1 MLQAAPPGMLEVENV
16 VHHYGAVLALDH
28 VSLSANRGE
37 FLTILGESG
46 SGKTTMLRVI
56 SGLEHPTSV
65 GRLAIDGEDVI
76 GVRPAHR
83 RCTTVFQNYALF
95 PHMTVEEN
103 VGYGLKVR
111 GVAREDMLREAR
123 QALGMVRLEGKA
135 TRRISELSGG
145 EKQRV
150 ALARAVVTRPAI
162 LLLDEPLG
170 ALDEKLRLDMQT
182 ELVALQR
189 QLGMTFVYI
198 THSQEEAL
206 TMSDRVVL
214 MRKGKIVQTGKP
226 VDLFDRPLSL
236 FAAEFMGFENLLPG
250 VVKSSDDNGAA
261 VVELEGGQIVR
272 GLSPGHAPIPEGKEV
287 FAAVRAE
294 RMALADIGSVAKAGT
309 NWLPCALSGHVYRG
323 KYIDQSVDTPVG
335 KVRIR
340 RWDRAASAKT
350 DAVTWQVDDC
360 VIISSRTRAP

>member
-1 MLQAAPPGMLEVENV
+1 MLEVEDV
-16 VHHYGAVLALDH
+16 VHHYGTVLALDH
-28 VSLSANRGE
+28 VSLSARRGE

-65 GRLAIDGEDVI
+65 RRLAIDGESVV

-83 RCTTVFQNYALF
+83 RCTTVFQSYALF

-111 GVAREDMLREAR
+111 GVSRADMLREAR
-123 QALGMVRLEGKA
+123 AALGMVRLESMAG
-135 TRRISELSGG
+135 RRISELSGG

-170 ALDEKLRLDMQT
+170 ALDERLRVDMQM

-214 MRKGKIVQTGKP
+214 MRKGRIVQTGKP
-226 VDLFDRPLSL
+226 VDLFDRPASR
-236 FAAEFMGFENLLPG
+236 FVAEFMGFENLIPG
-250 VVKSSDDNGAA
+250 IVRSSNDNGAI
-261 VVELEGGQIVR
+261 VVALEGGHVVR
-272 GLSPGHAPIPEGKEV
+272 GLSPGGTVSDGSQV
-287 FAAVRAE
+287 FAAIRAE
-294 RMALADIGSVAKAGT
+294 RLALADRASAAKAGS
-309 NWLPCALSGHVYRG
+309 NWLPCEPTDHVYRG
-323 KYIDQSVDTPVG
+323 KYIDQSADTPVG
-335 KVRIR
+335 KIRLR
-340 RWDRAASAKT
+340 RWDRAASANA

-360 VIISSRTRAP
+360 VILSS

>member
-1 MLQAAPPGMLEVENV
+1 MLREGQATMLEIVDV
-16 VHHYGAVLALDH
+16 VHHYGSVLALDH
-28 VSLSANRGE
+28 VSVSAARGE

-46 SGKTTMLRVI
+46 SGKTTLLRVI
-56 SGLEHPTSV
+56 SGLETPTSV
-65 GRLAIDGEDVI
+65 RRLAIDGEDVA

-103 VGYGLKVR
+103 VGYGLRVR
-111 GVAREDMLREAR
+111 GEAREDITREAR
-123 QALGMVRLEGKA
+123 RTLAMVRLETKA
-135 TRRISELSGG
+135 GRRIAELSGG

-150 ALARAVVTRPAI
+150 ALARAVITRPAI

-189 QLGMTFVYI
+189 QLGITFVYI

-214 MRKGKIVQTGKP
+214 MQKGRIAQTGKP
-226 VDLFDRPLSL
+226 VELFDRPVNR
-236 FAAEFMGFENLLPG
+236 FVAEFMGFENLMPGIVTSSNDNG
-250 VVKSSDDNGAA
+250 VV
-261 VVELEGGQIVR
+261 VVEVKNGHVLR
-272 GLSPGHAPIPEGKEV
+272 GVSPDGVSVPVGKEV
-287 FAAVRAE
+287 IAAVRAE
-294 RMALADIGSVAKAGT
+294 RMMLADAATAAQGGS
-309 NWLPCALSGHVYRG
+309 NWLPCKLTDHVYRG
-323 KYIDQSVDTPVG
+323 KYIDQSGDTPAG
-335 KVRIR
+335 KIRLR
-340 RWDRAASAKT
+340 RWDRNASADA

-360 VIISSRTRAP
+360 VILSS